1 MKKLINRLGVVWRWI
16 RGTVSPV
23 FISLFCASFILWYI
37 IKLGNVYTTNYD
49 LRLNIDGEQL
59 RVPCVVEGVG
69 TNLLGYKIY
78 QHKELKFALS
88 DLKYAVEQ
96 QVDEQTGEV
105 LGCYCII
112 DNQSLQNA
120 ITLRFSDI
128 KVLSVGDI
136 PQIALPASADSTQVT
151 K

>member
-1 MKKLINRLGVVWRWI
+1 MKKLLNRLDVIRRWI
-16 RGTVSPV
+16 RSYISPV
-23 FISLFCASFILWYI
+23 FIVLFCASFILWYI

-49 LRLNIDGEQL
+49 LRLNIDGESL

-69 TNLLGYKIY
+69 TNLLGYNVY

-96 QVDEQTGEV
+96 KVDEQTGEV
-105 LGCYCII
+105 LGRYCII

-136 PQIALPASADSTQVT
+136 PLIPLPETSDTTQVS

>member
-1 MKKLINRLGVVWRWI
+1 MKKLLNRLDVIRRWI
-16 RGTVSPV
+16 RGYISPV
-23 FISLFCASFILWYI
+23 FLVLFCASFILWYI

-49 LRLNIDGEQL
+49 LRLNIDGESL

-69 TNLLGYKIY
+69 TNLLGYNVY
-78 QHKELKFALS
+78 QHKELKFALA

-105 LGCYCII
+105 LGRYCII
-112 DNQSLQNA
+112 DSQSLQNA

-136 PQIALPASADSTQVT
+136 PLIPLPETNDTTPSG

>member
-1 MKKLINRLGVVWRWI
+1 MKKLLNRLNVIYRWI
-16 RGTVSPV
+16 RGYISPV
-23 FISLFCASFILWYI
+23 FIVLFCASFILLYI

-49 LRLNIDGEQL
+49 LRLNIDGESL

-69 TNLLGYKIY
+69 TNLLGYNVY

-96 QVDEQTGEV
+96 KVDEQTGEV
-105 LGCYCII
+105 LGRYCII

-136 PQIALPASADSTQVT
+136 PLIPLPETSDTTQVS

>member
-1 MKKLINRLGVVWRWI
+1 MKKFLNKLDVVRRWM
-16 RGTVSPV
+16 RGYVSPV
-23 FISLFCASFILWYI
+23 FIALFCASFILWYI

-49 LRLNIDGEQL
+49 LRINIDGESL

-69 TNLLGYKIY
+69 TNLLGYKVY
-78 QHKELKFALS
+78 QHKELKFSLS

-96 QVDEQTGEV
+96 KVDEETGDV
-105 LGCYCII
+105 LGLYCII
-112 DNQSLQNA
+112 DQQSLQNA

-128 KVLSVGDI
+128 KVLNVGDI
-136 PQIALPASADSTQVT
+136 PIIPMSADDDSIQFN

>member
-1 MKKLINRLGVVWRWI
+1 MKKLLNRLNVIYRWI
-16 RGTVSPV
+16 RGYISPV
-23 FISLFCASFILWYI
+23 FIVLFCASFILWYI

-49 LRLNIDGEQL
+49 LRLNIDGESL

-69 TNLLGYKIY
+69 TNLLGYNVY

-96 QVDEQTGEV
+96 KVDEQTGEV
-105 LGCYCII
+105 LGRYCII

-136 PQIALPASADSTQVT
+136 PLIPLPETSDTTQVS

>member
-1 MKKLINRLGVVWRWI
+1 M
-16 RGTVSPV
+16 
-23 FISLFCASFILWYI
+23 
-37 IKLGNVYTTNYD
+37 
-49 LRLNIDGEQL
+49 
-59 RVPCVVEGVG
+59 PCVVEGVG

-78 QHKELKFALS
+78 QHKELKFALA

-105 LGCYCII
+105 LGRYCVI

-136 PQIALPASADSTQVT
+136 PLIALPETVDATPSS

>member
-1 MKKLINRLGVVWRWI
+1 MKKLLNRLDVIRRWI
-16 RGTVSPV
+16 RSYISPV
-23 FISLFCASFILWYI
+23 FIVLFCASFILWYI

-49 LRLNIDGEQL
+49 LRLNIDGESL

-69 TNLLGYKIY
+69 TNLLGYNVY

-96 QVDEQTGEV
+96 KVDEQTGEV
-105 LGCYCII
+105 LGRYCII

-128 KVLSVGDI
+128 TVLSLGDI
-136 PQIALPASADSTQVT
+136 PLIPLPETSDTTQVS

>member
-1 MKKLINRLGVVWRWI
+1 MKKLLNRLNVIYRWI
-16 RGTVSPV
+16 RGYISPV
-23 FISLFCASFILWYI
+23 FIVLFCASFILWYI
-37 IKLGNVYTTNYD
+37 IKLGNVYPTNYD
-49 LRLNIDGEQL
+49 LRLNIDGESL

-69 TNLLGYKIY
+69 TNLLGYNVY

-96 QVDEQTGEV
+96 KVDEQTGEV
-105 LGCYCII
+105 LGRYCII

-136 PQIALPASADSTQVT
+136 PLIPLPETSDTTQVS

>member
-1 MKKLINRLGVVWRWI
+1 MKKFLNKWDVVRRWM
-16 RGTVSPV
+16 RGYVSPV
-23 FISLFCASFILWYI
+23 FIALFCASFILWYI

-49 LRLNIDGEQL
+49 LRINIDGESL

-69 TNLLGYKIY
+69 TNLLGYKVY
-78 QHKELKFALS
+78 QHKELKFSLS

-96 QVDEQTGEV
+96 KVDEETGDV
-105 LGCYCII
+105 LGLYCII
-112 DNQSLQNA
+112 DQQSLQNA

-128 KVLSVGDI
+128 KVLNVGDI
-136 PQIALPASADSTQVT
+136 PIIPMSADDDSVQFN